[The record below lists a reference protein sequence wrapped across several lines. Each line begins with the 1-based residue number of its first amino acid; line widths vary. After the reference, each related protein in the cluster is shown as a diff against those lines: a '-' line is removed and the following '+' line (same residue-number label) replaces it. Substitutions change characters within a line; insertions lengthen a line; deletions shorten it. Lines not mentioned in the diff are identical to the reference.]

1 MNKIVVHQ
9 KRRFVVY
16 IGLLLCLCLAS
27 LEASAQT
34 DLKALLSQVEKN
46 YPSIAVSQAR
56 AEAAGTAVLLER
68 NTARPSLDA
77 AYQANY
83 ATYNNLTGMSYPGQV
98 LPISGP
104 PSTTNEFAPVFGSSA
119 SLLLKWTP
127 ITFGQRTAS
136 IEYSQKVY
144 EQQLAGVEDELLRTK
159 FRAAYLYLEIAA
171 TQQLIKV
178 YQKNIE
184 RTEFN
189 LRQVATLVRS
199 GIRPAVDSLVFN
211 GQLSKARSELLNLT
225 NLLQNQKYALAELV
239 MSEEQVQ
246 ALGTPEMLF
255 QRLPAASLPE
265 GGLVH
270 PALKIARLILD
281 ADQIRLD
288 QIKRSWVPKLDFW
301 STAYARGSGIRYDG
315 RVEPIAGLGV
325 SRFNYGLG
333 FQLVFPLLDQPN
345 VHLKTRQQQ
354 SLLQASLKFVEQTQ
368 LSLQIQ
374 EKKIGNDLATALLVA
389 REAPV
394 ELEANESAYRAL
406 QTRYSTG
413 LIDYTDLIESQYGVL
428 QAEARLQNA
437 YVNAWK
443 ALLQLAVVNG
453 DLDLF
458 LTQI

>member
-1 MNKIVVHQ
+1 M
-9 KRRFVVY
+9 
-16 IGLLLCLCLAS
+16 GLLLGLCGVS
-27 LEASAQT
+27 REAAAQS
-34 DLKALLSQVEKN
+34 DLKVLLAQVEKN
-46 YPSIAVSQAR
+46 YPAIAVSRAR

-104 PSTTNEFAPVFGSSA
+104 PSTGNEFTPVFGSAA

-127 ITFGQRTAS
+127 ISFGQRTAS

-159 FRAAYLYLEIAA
+159 FRAAFLFLEIAA
-171 TQQLIKV
+171 TQELIKV

-189 LRQVATLVRS
+189 LRQVAALVRS
-199 GIRPAVDSLVFN
+199 GIRPAVDSLVFK
-211 GQLSKARSELLNLT
+211 GELSKVRSQLLDLT
-225 NLLQNQKYALAELV
+225 NRLQNQKYELAELV
-239 MSEEQVQ
+239 MAEEQVR
-246 ALGTPEMLF
+246 ALSIPDILF
-255 QRLPAASLPE
+255 QKLPVASFPE
-265 GGLVH
+265 GSLLH
-270 PALKIARLILD
+270 PALKIARLNLE
-281 ADQIRLD
+281 ADQVRLD
-288 QIKRSWVPKLDFW
+288 QIRRSWVPRLDFW

-315 RVEPIAGLGV
+315 KVEPIAGLGV

-345 VHLKTRQQQ
+345 VLLKTRQQQ
-354 SLLQASLKFVEQTQ
+354 SLLQASLKSVEQTQ

-374 EKKIGNDLATALLVA
+374 EKQIAGDLATAVLIA
-389 REAPV
+389 REAPI
-394 ELEANESAYRAL
+394 EFEANESAYLAL
-406 QTRYSTG
+406 QTRYRTG

-428 QAEARLQNA
+428 QAETRLKNA

-443 ALLQLAVVNG
+443 ALLRLAVVHG